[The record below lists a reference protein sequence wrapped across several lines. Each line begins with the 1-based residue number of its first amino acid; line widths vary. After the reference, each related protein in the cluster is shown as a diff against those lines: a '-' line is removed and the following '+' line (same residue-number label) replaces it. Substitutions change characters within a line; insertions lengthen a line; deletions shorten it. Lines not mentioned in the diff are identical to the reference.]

1 MRFRRPRFAA
11 FIALTS
17 ASALFQLAA
26 CGETR
31 SDPNDFPTSPA
42 PDGKVRPRPDPEG
55 DADPGID
62 NTLPDGAPNEGRVY
76 AHTQRKLYLY
86 EPVNNVLT
94 EVGTFSCL
102 DPTDSFDYVI
112 DIAVDRTGT
121 MYATTFDRFLKVDPI
136 TASCTQLGIADISLD
151 YPNAL
156 SFVPAGTVD
165 PTKEALVGYASD
177 FNAFNAVIYVQ
188 IDTTNGKMTRK
199 GNMNASDAGPQYR
212 ASGDF
217 VSIIQDSNRTY
228 ATVKLKTEAGVGTDL
243 LAEMNPMNGQ
253 VKRIIGD
260 TKQNDLWGM
269 GYWGGKGYGFSS
281 NGRIIQIDMS
291 TGLGV
296 IVKEPKTDAGGTLP
310 WYGAGVTTQAP
321 VN

>member
-1 MRFRRPRFAA
+1 MRHRFAA
-11 FIALTS
+11 FVVLTS
-17 ASALFQLAA
+17 ASALFQLVA
-26 CGETR
+26 CGDKTSE
-31 SDPNDFPTSPA
+31 PNDFPTSPM
-42 PDGKVRPRPDPEG
+42 PDGKAKPDPDPER

-62 NTLPDGAPNEGRVY
+62 NALPEPSTEGRVY
-76 AHTQRKLYLY
+76 AHTTRKLFLY
-86 EPVNNVLT
+86 EPINNVLT
-94 EVGTFSCL
+94 EIGTFSCL
-102 DPTDSFDYVI
+102 DPTSSLDYII
-112 DIAVDRTGT
+112 DLAVDRTGT
-121 MYATTFDRFLKVDPI
+121 MYATTLDRFLKVDPI
-136 TASCTQLGIADISLD
+136 TAKCDELGIADIDLD

-217 VSIIQDSNRTY
+217 VSIIADSNRTY
-228 ATVKLKTEAGVGTDL
+228 ATVKLKTDGGTGTDL
-243 LAEMNPMNGQ
+243 LAQINPANGQ
-253 VKRIIGD
+253 VIKIIGD
-260 TKQNDLWGM
+260 TKQNDLWGV
-269 GYWGGKGYGFSS
+269 GYWAGKGYGFSA

-296 IVKEPKTDAGGTLP
+296 VVSEPKTDAGGILP
-310 WYGAGVTTQAP
+310 WYGAGSTTQAP
-321 VN
+321 LN